1 VYFLKNGAKTLRWEA
16 FMHHSLKLAFSL
28 AKLVKMLSGGMKF
41 IMFSLSICMSFL
53 LQYALGI
60 LYYKGVSKPK
70 SIRAMLLHATIAIG
84 VETRTG
90 LIRK

>member
-16 FMHHSLKLAFSL
+16 FMHHSLKL